1 MLNLSIDDECQLSR
15 SLSALRG
22 VSALLIPN
30 GRTLEDESVLAHRSD
45 LSALLELIERDL
57 RKALHNKV

>member
-1 MLNLSIDDECQLSR
+1 MLTLSIDDEIRLSR
-15 SLSALRG
+15 GLSALRG